1 MSGLFVTFEGVEG
14 SGKTT
19 QLKLTEAWLRRYASS
34 MESLSY
40 QVKTTREPGGT
51 ELGTSIRALLLQGG
65 EVSDR
70 AELLLL
76 MADRAHHVEAVI
88 APSLAQGY
96 MVLCDRYYDSTI
108 AYQGYGR
115 GMDLEEIAQ
124 INRIATNG
132 LQPDLTLWFDLDV
145 TLGLS
150 RAKQVSGQP
159 DRMERLDLEFH
170 QRVAQGFRE
179 LAEQERDRIVRI
191 DASQNAD
198 QIQSQIQSHILPVLQ
213 SFLNST
219 DCHESIPKPAAS

>member
-14 SGKTT
+14 AGKTT
-19 QLKLTEAWLRRYASS
+19 QLKLTEAWLQLLPYQVKP
-34 MESLSY
+34 

-51 ELGTSIRALLLQGG
+51 ELGTGIRALLLQGG

-76 MADRAHHVEAVI
+76 MADRAHHVETVI
-88 APSLAQGY
+88 KPSLAQGY
-96 MVLCDRYYDSTI
+96 IVLCDRYYDSTI

-115 GMDLEEIAQ
+115 GMDLEQIEQ

-145 TLGLS
+145 TVGLS
-150 RAKQVSGQP
+150 RAKLVSGQP
-159 DRMERLDLEFH
+159 DRMERLDLDFH

-179 LAEQERDRIVRI
+179 LAEQEHERIVRI
-191 DASQNAD
+191 DASQNPD
-198 QIQSQIQSHILPVLQ
+198 QIQSQIQAHIHTAIK
-213 SFLNST
+213 SFLNPLA
-219 DCHESIPKPAAS
+219 DHESTAI

>member
-14 SGKTT
+14 AGKTT
-19 QLKLTEAWLRRYASS
+19 QLKLTEAWLRSR
-34 MESLSY
+34 SY

-51 ELGTSIRALLLQGG
+51 ELGTGIRALLLQGG

-70 AELLLL
+70 SELLLL
-76 MADRAHHVEAVI
+76 MADRAHHVETTI

-96 MVLCDRYYDSTI
+96 IVLCDRYYDSTI

-115 GMDLEEIAQ
+115 GMDLEQIAQ

-132 LQPDLTLWFDLDV
+132 LQSDLTLWFDLDV
-145 TLGLS
+145 NVGLM

-170 QRVAQGFRE
+170 QRVAEGFRE
-179 LAEQERDRIVRI
+179 LAEQERERIVRI
-191 DASQNAD
+191 DASQDIDRIQA
-198 QIQSQIQSHILPVLQ
+198 QIQLQIQAHIPTL
-213 SFLNST
+213 
-219 DCHESIPKPAAS
+219 

>member
-14 SGKTT
+14 AGKTT
-19 QLKLTEAWLRRYASS
+19 QLKLTEAWLR
-34 MESLSY
+34 SLSY

-51 ELGTSIRALLLQGG
+51 ELGTGIRALLLQGG

-76 MADRAHHVEAVI
+76 MADRAHHVETVI
-88 APSLAQGY
+88 KPSLAQGFII
-96 MVLCDRYYDSTI
+96 LCDRYYDSTI

-115 GMDLEEIAQ
+115 GMDLEQIAQ

-132 LQPDLTLWFDLDV
+132 LQPNLTLWFDLDV
-145 TLGLS
+145 KVGLS

-170 QRVAQGFRE
+170 QRVAGGFRG
-179 LAEQERDRIVRI
+179 LAGQERDRIVRI
-191 DASQNAD
+191 DASQNPD
-198 QIQSQIQSHILPVLQ
+198 QIQLQIQSHIHTAIKAFP
-213 SFLNST
+213 NPT
-219 DCHESIPKPAAS
+219 DCHEPDSKSTAD

>member
-14 SGKTT
+14 AGKTT
-19 QLKLTEAWLRRYASS
+19 QLKLTEAWLHA
-34 MESLSY
+34 LSY

-51 ELGTSIRALLLQGG
+51 ELGTNIRALLLQGG

-76 MADRAHHVEAVI
+76 MADRAHHVETVI
-88 APSLAQGY
+88 QPSLAQGY
-96 MVLCDRYYDSTI
+96 IVLCDRYYDSTI

-115 GMDLEEIAQ
+115 GMDLAQIAQ

-145 TLGLS
+145 KVGLT

-170 QRVAQGFRE
+170 QRVAEGFRK

-198 QIQSQIQSHILPVLQ
+198 QIQSQIQSHIRTVIQ
-213 SFLNST
+213 SSLNPT
-219 DCHESIPKPAAS
+219 DCHESAPKPTAN

>member
-14 SGKTT
+14 AGKTT
-19 QLKLTEAWLRRYASS
+19 QLKLTEAWLQ
-34 MESLSY
+34 SLSY

-76 MADRAHHVEAVI
+76 MADRAHHVETVI
-88 APSLAQGY
+88 KPSLAQGY
-96 MVLCDRYYDSTI
+96 IVLCDRYYDSTI

-115 GMDLEEIAQ
+115 GMDLEQIAQ

-145 TLGLS
+145 KVGLS

-170 QRVAQGFRE
+170 QNVAQGFRE
-179 LAEQERDRIVRI
+179 LAEQDRDRIVRI
-191 DASQNAD
+191 DASQNAEL
-198 QIQSQIQSHILPVLQ
+198 IQSHIRTVLQ
-213 SFLNST
+213 SFLNSIELT
-219 DCHESIPKPAAS
+219 KI

>member
-14 SGKTT
+14 AGKTT
-19 QLKLTEAWLRRYASS
+19 QLKLTEAWLQ
-34 MESLSY
+34 SLSY

-76 MADRAHHVEAVI
+76 MADRAHHVETVI
-88 APSLAQGY
+88 KPSLAQGY
-96 MVLCDRYYDSTI
+96 IVLCDRYYDSTI

-115 GMDLEEIAQ
+115 GMDLEQIAQ

-145 TLGLS
+145 KVGLS

-170 QRVAQGFRE
+170 QHVARGFRE
-179 LAEQERDRIVRI
+179 LAEQESDRIIRI
-191 DASQNAD
+191 DASQNAEL
-198 QIQSQIQSHILPVLQ
+198 IQSHIRTVLQ
-213 SFLNST
+213 SFLNSIELT
-219 DCHESIPKPAAS
+219 KI

>member
-14 SGKTT
+14 AGKTT
-19 QLKLTEAWLRRYASS
+19 QLKLTEAWLQ
-34 MESLSY
+34 SLPY

-51 ELGTSIRALLLQGG
+51 ELGTSIRVLLLQGG

-76 MADRAHHVEAVI
+76 MADRAHHVETVI
-88 APSLAQGY
+88 KPNLAQGY
-96 MVLCDRYYDSTI
+96 IVLCDRYYDSTI

-115 GMDLEEIAQ
+115 GMDLEQIAQ

-145 TLGLS
+145 NVGLS
-150 RAKQVSGQP
+150 RAKRVSGQP

-191 DASQNAD
+191 EASQNPD
-198 QIQSQIQSHILPVLQ
+198 QIQLQIQSHIHTAIK
-213 SFLNST
+213 SFLNPT
-219 DCHESIPKPAAS
+219 DCHESDSKPTAN

>member
-14 SGKTT
+14 AGKTT
-19 QLKLTEAWLRRYASS
+19 QLKLTEAWLHA
-34 MESLSY
+34 LSY

-51 ELGTSIRALLLQGG
+51 ELGTNIRALLLQGG

-76 MADRAHHVEAVI
+76 MADRAHHVETVI
-88 APSLAQGY
+88 QPSLAQGY
-96 MVLCDRYYDSTI
+96 IVLCDRYYDSTI

-115 GMDLEEIAQ
+115 GMDLAQIAQ

-132 LQPDLTLWFDLDV
+132 LQPDLTLWFDLDIKV
-145 TLGLS
+145 GLT

-170 QRVAQGFRE
+170 QRVAEGFRK

-198 QIQSQIQSHILPVLQ
+198 QIQSQIQSHIRTVIQ
-213 SFLNST
+213 SSLNPT
-219 DCHESIPKPAAS
+219 DCHESAPKPTAN

>member
-14 SGKTT
+14 AGKTT
-19 QLKLTEAWLRRYASS
+19 QLKLTEVWLR
-34 MESLSY
+34 SLSY

-76 MADRAHHVEAVI
+76 MADRAHHVQTAI
-88 APSLAQGY
+88 KPSLAQGFII
-96 MVLCDRYYDSTI
+96 LCDRYYDSTI
-108 AYQGYGR
+108 SYQGYGR
-115 GMDLEEIAQ
+115 GMDLEQIAQ

-145 TLGLS
+145 KMGLS

-170 QRVAQGFRE
+170 QRVADGFRE

-191 DASQNAD
+191 DASQNPE
-198 QIQSQIQSHILPVLQ
+198 QIQLQIQSHIHTAIK
-213 SFLNST
+213 SFLNPT
-219 DCHESIPKPAAS
+219 DWHESDSKPTTD

>member
-14 SGKTT
+14 AGKTT
-19 QLKLTEAWLRRYASS
+19 QLKLTEAWLHA
-34 MESLSY
+34 LSY

-51 ELGTSIRALLLQGG
+51 ELGTNIRALLLQGG

-76 MADRAHHVEAVI
+76 MADRAHHVETEI

-96 MVLCDRYYDSTI
+96 IVLCDRYYDSTI

-115 GMDLEEIAQ
+115 GMNLAQIAQ

-145 TLGLS
+145 KVGLT

-170 QRVAQGFRE
+170 QRVAEGFRK

-198 QIQSQIQSHILPVLQ
+198 QIQSQIQSHIRTVIQ
-213 SFLNST
+213 SSLNPT
-219 DCHESIPKPAAS
+219 DCHESAPKPTAN

>member
-19 QLKLTEAWLRRYASS
+19 QLKLTEAWLR
-34 MESLSY
+34 SLAY

-76 MADRAHHVEAVI
+76 MADRAHHVETAI

-96 MVLCDRYYDSTI
+96 IVLCDRYYDSTI

-115 GMDLEEIAQ
+115 GMDLEQIAQ

-145 TLGLS
+145 KVGLV
-150 RAKQVSGQP
+150 RAKQVSGQL

-170 QRVAQGFRE
+170 QRVAQGFKE
-179 LAEQERDRIVRI
+179 LAEQERERIVSI
-191 DASQNAD
+191 DASQNVDRIQA
-198 QIQSQIQSHILPVLQ
+198 QIQSQIQSHMATHYKLSSILRL
-213 SFLNST
+213 L
-219 DCHESIPKPAAS
+219 

>member
-19 QLKLTEAWLRRYASS
+19 QLKLTEAWLR
-34 MESLSY
+34 SLAY

-76 MADRAHHVEAVI
+76 MADRAHHVETAI

-96 MVLCDRYYDSTI
+96 IVLCDRYYDSTI

-115 GMDLEEIAQ
+115 GMDLEQIAQ

-132 LQPDLTLWFDLDV
+132 LQPDLTLWLDLDV
-145 TLGLS
+145 KVGLV
-150 RAKQVSGQP
+150 RAKQVSGQL

-170 QRVAQGFRE
+170 QRVAQGFKE
-179 LAEQERDRIVRI
+179 LAEQERERIVSI
-191 DASQNAD
+191 DASQNVDRIQA
-198 QIQSQIQSHILPVLQ
+198 QIQSQIQSHMATL
-213 SFLNST
+213 
-219 DCHESIPKPAAS
+219 